1 MDNVFNMKPLA
12 YIDYMNNEIDDDDD
26 KEDTFHM
33 KTFLSRICISTVCFC
48 RLTLLTA
55 LIKGESFVL
64 DTS

>member
-33 KTFLSRICISTVCFC
+33 KTFLSRICISTVCF
-48 RLTLLTA
+48 
-55 LIKGESFVL
+55 
-64 DTS
+64 